1 MFELQMTSFCGY
13 CDKATLAK
21 YNFNFSERCCRWI
34 SLISFCNFLLL
45 CHTAFNCSYILTN
58 SSTVSMPLWYAY
70 NMSMLFL
77 LTELFVFGFLL
88 NMVWEVWHSQL
99 YTTCLKQEWTKN
111 VRLLTIMS
119 LKDAFFIVLFYL
131 TTVFIFG
138 SYDIFNN
145 SLQLVFFVLI
155 SLSFSFVDEK
165 ISIKKK
171 RWEYAPTMPTVFGV
185 GITPLLEIAITGVL
199 ALVVVFFL

>member
-1 MFELQMTSFCGY
+1 
-13 CDKATLAK
+13 
-21 YNFNFSERCCRWI
+21 
-34 SLISFCNFLLL
+34 
-45 CHTAFNCSYILTN
+45 
-58 SSTVSMPLWYAY
+58 MPPWYAY

-77 LTELFVFGFLL
+77 LTALFVFGFLL
-88 NMVWEVWHSQL
+88 NMVWEIWHSQL

-131 TTVFIFG
+131 VTVLLFG
-138 SYDIFNN
+138 SYDIFSN
-145 SLQLVFFVLI
+145 SLQLVVFVFI

-171 RWEYAPTMPTVFGV
+171 RWEYAPAMPTIWGV
-185 GITPLLEIAITGVL
+185 GVTPLLEIAVTGGIAL
-199 ALVVVFFL
+199 AFVFLL